1 MDKILTVAAGGVA
14 GALARYGVILFF
26 QRFGGT
32 VQFPIAILTVNVI
45 GSFLF
50 GLLWSVMEERGWV
63 SENVR
68 LLALTGFLGSFTT
81 FSTFAFDSATFAKS
95 GSWGL
100 FALNVVLN
108 NALALVAVFV
118 GFRVAKLF

>member
-1 MDKILTVAAGGVA
+1 MDKILSVAAGGVS
-14 GALARYGVILFF
+14 GALVRYGAILFF
-26 QRFGGT
+26 QRFGVG
-32 VQFPIAILTVNVI
+32 QFPFAILTVNVI

-50 GLLWSVMEERGWV
+50 GLLWSVMEDQEWV

-81 FSTFAFDSATFAKS
+81 FSTFAFDSAVFAKS

-100 FALNVVLN
+100 FVLNVLLN
-108 NALALVAVFV
+108 NALALIAVFV
-118 GFRVAKLF
+118 GFRVAKLI

>member
-1 MDKILTVAAGGVA
+1 MEKVLAVAFGGAA
-14 GALARYGVILFF
+14 GALARYGTVSLF
-26 QRFGGT
+26 QRLEIGSAFPFGI
-32 VQFPIAILTVNVI
+32 FTVNLA

-50 GLLWSVMEERGWV
+50 GLLWSVMEDREWI
-63 SENVR
+63 SANLR

-81 FSTFAFDSATFAKS
+81 FSTFAFDSAVFARS

-100 FALNVVLN
+100 LAANLLLN
-108 NALALVAVFV
+108 NAAALAAIFA